1 MHRLLLVRAA
11 AIAICAWL
19 GTCSGADAG
28 EFTISLKVQAGGRQQ
43 IAGSGQPTGARPVF
57 TAKVKEVVLIQWSA
71 VNLVS
76 GATLSDVTLHV
87 FMDRG
92 AARSEASKPRPNAL
106 YESAVVLDFEPG
118 GRSTGEFRISMP
130 ESGSYWVRAE
140 TIGAGKRLGK
150 EVVAA
155 MQVSVP

>member
-1 MHRLLLVRAA
+1 MHRLLLVRVA
-11 AIAICAWL
+11 AIVVCAGL
-19 GTCSGADAG
+19 GTGSSAGAG
-28 EFTISLKVQAGGRQQ
+28 EFTISLRVQAGGREQ
-43 IAGSGQPTGARPVF
+43 IAGSGQPAGALPVF
-57 TAKVKEVVLIQWSA
+57 TAKVKEVVLVQWSA

-92 AARSEASKPRPNAL
+92 ATRFGASEPGPNAL

-118 GRSTGEFRISMP
+118 AKSSGEFRIPMP
-130 ESGSYWVRAE
+130 ESGSYLVRAE
-140 TIGAGKRLGK
+140 TIGAGKKLGK